1 MPALDMPL
9 EQLKEYRGV
18 SPKPADFD
26 EYWERALREMEALGT
41 SCTLTPAEFQAPGA
55 ECFHMTFT
63 GVGGAQIYA
72 KYLRPAKRAKKCPAL
87 LEFHGYSGY
96 SGDFVGKLSYVCAGF
111 CVASLDSRGQGGKSE
126 DSAHIRGNTLNGH
139 IIRGLDEENP
149 DKLYYRNAY
158 LDTAQLA
165 RIVMALD
172 EVDETRV
179 GATGGSQGGGLT
191 LACAA
196 LTPKL
201 NRCAPCVSFLCDF
214 KRVWDM
220 DLDVAAYDELRAYF
234 RRFDPLHERENE
246 VFTKL
251 GYIDNLN
258 LAPRIRA
265 KVLHI
270 TGLLDSVCPPSTQF
284 AAYNAITSEKQMLIY
299 PDYAHE
305 DPKGS
310 KDRIMQFMLEMV

>member
-1 MPALDMPL
+1 MPVVDMPL
-9 EQLKEYRGV
+9 EKLKEYKGS

-26 EYWERALREMEALGT
+26 EYWARALREMEALGT
-41 SCTLTPAEFQAPGA
+41 DCTLTPAKFQVPGA
-55 ECFHMTFT
+55 ECFDMTFI
-63 GVGGAQIYA
+63 GVGGAKIYA
-72 KYLRPAKRAKKCPAL
+72 KYLRPAVRPKKCPAIL
-87 LEFHGYSGY
+87 QFHGYAGSG
-96 SGDFVGKLSYVCAGF
+96 GDFAGKLNYVCAGF
-111 CVASLDSRGQGGKSE
+111 CVASLDTRGQGGKSE
-126 DSAHIRGNTLNGH
+126 DSGRVYGNTLNGH

-149 DKLYYRNAY
+149 DKLFYRSAF

-179 GATGGSQGGGLT
+179 GAMGGSQGGALT

-196 LTPKL
+196 LTPTL
-201 NRCAPCVSFLCDF
+201 NRCAPCISFLCDF

-220 DLDVAAYDELRAYF
+220 DLDVAAYNELRTYF
-234 RRFDPLHERENE
+234 RNFDPLHEREDE
-246 VFTKL
+246 IFTKL
-251 GYIDNLN
+251 GYIDNVN

-270 TGLLDSVCPPSTQF
+270 TGLMDTICPPSTQF

-305 DPKGS
+305 DPKGAS
-310 KDRIMQFMLEMV
+310 DKIMQFMCEMA